1 MKYSLPRRKSYGDVL
16 GSRLKM
22 NFKHL
27 HSLVM
32 VVVLLACVSLTGC
45 RSHDY
50 NGTWQGQTSEGKVI
64 SFTVTNNALTRAKLA
79 CKLQC
84 QLSGFCPS
92 ESTFEGE
99 VTATLDGNSFSAT
112 VQSATFTGK
121 FDSDTTSS
129 GELKV
134 NTSSPQCGECKSA
147 VTWTAK
153 KL

>member
-1 MKYSLPRRKSYGDVL
+1 MNVKYFQP
-16 GSRLKM
+16 
-22 NFKHL
+22 
-27 HSLVM
+27 
-32 VVVLLACVSLTGC
+32 VVIVVALLALLFSGC
-45 RSHDY
+45 RSVDY

-64 SFTVTNNALTRAKLA
+64 SFTVANNAVTRAKLA

-84 QLSGFCPS
+84 QLSGFCPT
-92 ESTFEGE
+92 ESSFEGD
-99 VTATLDGNSFSAT
+99 VTAPLDGSGFSAT
-112 VQSATFTGK
+112 VEGATFSGK

-134 NTSSPQCGECKSA
+134 NTSSPQCGECKAA

>member
-1 MKYSLPRRKSYGDVL
+1 
-16 GSRLKM
+16 M
-22 NFKHL
+22 NVKNFQSVAIAL
-27 HSLVM
+27 A
-32 VVVLLACVSLTGC
+32 LLACLLLSGC
-45 RSHDY
+45 RSVDY

-64 SFTVTNNALTRAKLA
+64 SFTMANNALTHAKLA

-84 QLSGFCPS
+84 QVSGFCPT
-92 ESTFEGE
+92 ESSFEGD
-99 VTATLDGNSFSAT
+99 VTATLNGNSFSAT
-112 VQSATFTGK
+112 VEGAIFTGK

-129 GELKV
+129 GELNV